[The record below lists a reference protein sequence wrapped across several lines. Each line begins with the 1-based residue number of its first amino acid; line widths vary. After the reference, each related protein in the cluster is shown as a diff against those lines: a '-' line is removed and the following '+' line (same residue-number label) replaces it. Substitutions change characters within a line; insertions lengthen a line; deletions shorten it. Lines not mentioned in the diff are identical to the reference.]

1 MALIEGC
8 KHALEI
14 TVPAVDVEKET
25 ERAAVAIQVKVRLPG
40 FRPGKA
46 PLSMVKTRFAQ
57 DVRQEVLEKLV
68 PRFLNAAVEQN
79 HLQVVSQPSISDVH
93 LHAGEPLKF
102 KAEFEVAPVFELGEY
117 QGLTVTY
124 AEPEVSDA
132 DVMARIE
139 ETRDRKAEFV
149 NEEPRPL
156 TDGDYAMISLES
168 VSGVDEKVQQDE
180 LMLKLGDEATL
191 GAFTENLRGAS
202 PEESREFDVTYPAD
216 YDRATLAGRTVR
228 FKATVKAVRRKELP
242 ELNDDFAK
250 DLGDYQTFGELKD
263 AVRKSILH
271 EREHK
276 AQDETKHQ
284 IIEKLVDAHAFPIP
298 EIYIDRQ
305 IEANLD
311 TQLRQL
317 AAQGIDPRSL
327 KLDWQK
333 VREAQKDR
341 AERDVRASL
350 ILDKIGEREAINATQ
365 DEVDREVQRYARL
378 QREAVAVVRAKL
390 QKDGSLNKI
399 AGQIRTEKTL
409 SFIFDKAR
417 KEAPKP
423 GELKP
428 DDVAPEVE
436 AAVEAEANEGNP
448 NESQI

>member
-14 TVPAVDVEKET
+14 TVPAADVEKET
-25 ERAAVAIQVKVRLPG
+25 ERAAAAIQVKVRLPG

-46 PLSMVKTRFAQ
+46 PLAMVKSRFAQ

-68 PRFLNAAVEQN
+68 PRFLNAAMEQD
-79 HLQVVSQPSISDVH
+79 HLQVVSQPNISDVH
-93 LHAGEPLKF
+93 LHAGEPLRF

-124 AEPEVSDA
+124 AEPEVADA

-139 ETRDRKAEFV
+139 ETRERKAEYV
-149 NEEPRPL
+149 NEEPRAL
-156 TDGDYAMISLES
+156 ADGDYAMISLES
-168 VSGVDEKVQQDE
+168 LSGVDEKVQQDE

-202 PEESREFDVTYPAD
+202 PEESREFDVTYPPD
-216 YDRATLAGRTVR
+216 YDRAALAGKTVR
-228 FKATVKAVRRKELP
+228 FKATVKAVRRQELP

-250 DLGDYQTFGELKD
+250 DLGDYQTFEELKD
-263 AVRKSILH
+263 AVRNSMLH

-276 AQDETKHQ
+276 AQDDTKHQ
-284 IIEKLVDAHAFPIP
+284 IIEKLVDTHPFPIP
-298 EIYIDRQ
+298 GIYIDRQ
-305 IEANLD
+305 IEVNLE

-333 VREAQKDR
+333 VRDAQKDR

-350 ILDKIGEREAINATQ
+350 ILDKIADREAVGATQ
-365 DEVDREVQRYARL
+365 DEVDREVQRYARQ

-409 SFIFDKAR
+409 SLLFDKAR

-423 GELKP
+423 GEVKP
-428 DDVAPEVE
+428 ETE

-448 NESQI
+448 NEPQS